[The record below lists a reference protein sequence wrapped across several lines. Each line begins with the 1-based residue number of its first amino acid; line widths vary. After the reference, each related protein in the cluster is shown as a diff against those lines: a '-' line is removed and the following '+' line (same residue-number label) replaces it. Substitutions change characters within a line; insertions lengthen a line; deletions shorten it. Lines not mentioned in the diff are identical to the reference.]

1 MKISVVDKLKTFVDD
16 LIKISRIT
24 KTKNKKR
31 TIILIAIIANA
42 LVFFDIL
49 IILYFSKIFSQEVQ
63 FSNSII
69 DFFLE
74 NLYFLP
80 VAVFLRF
87 FLIYLEK
94 VVTVNLQINIEKS
107 LRIHLLEEVFT
118 RGNVSIS
125 DAYYYVNTLTPQ
137 VGGFYSTLSVFLGS
151 FFQIVVFSGY
161 LLFSNLTV
169 VLTFTSGTLLL
180 FIPTIILT
188 KLGRRYAHIAYESGN
203 KISQDIE
210 KVLDNL
216 FLIKILKKVKNEL
229 KNFEKSLKVLY
240 TSRVN
245 DIKVGTINTL
255 MPNFFTLF
263 LLSVLIV
270 FFDFIKYLTFDFIGI
285 LLRLFQS
292 LGIFNKNIHTVSS
305 YHVYLEKLYE
315 IETNKKNINSENFSV
330 VEDPDSDYA
339 INVSNLSFKY
349 LGMEENMFE
358 DLNLRIPKNEH
369 TILTGPNGS
378 GKSTLLGLLTGI
390 FYASNGSV
398 KVNTQKFGYVSAT
411 PMILNETLR
420 ENLTYGVSGDID
432 DEVLFNFIR
441 EFKLFNEN
449 KKSDVDKQISN
460 KSLSTGQMQ
469 KVSFIRALAS
479 GTEVLILDESTS
491 NLDIETKEIIF
502 EIINKQDMTIVN
514 STHNPE
520 DFRGVDNEITINLSQ
535 EKRFVEFK
543 KL

>member
-240 TSRVN
+240 SSRVN

-349 LGMEENMFE
+349 LGMEGNMFE

-449 KKSDVDKQISN
+449 KKSDLDKQISN

>member
-1 MKISVVDKLKTFVDD
+1 MIAKLKIFVDD

-31 TIILIAIIANA
+31 TIVLIAIIANA

-49 IILYFSKIFSQEVQ
+49 IILYFSKIFSQEIQ
-63 FSNSII
+63 FTNSII
-69 DFFLE
+69 DYFLG

-80 VAVFLRF
+80 FAVFLRF

-107 LRIHLLEEVFT
+107 LRMHLLEEVFT

-151 FFQIVVFSGY
+151 FFQIIVFSGY

-229 KNFEKSLKVLY
+229 KNFEESLKVLY
-240 TSRVN
+240 SSRVK

-330 VEDPDSDYA
+330 TENSNSDYA
-339 INVSNLSFKY
+339 INVSNLTFKY

-358 DLNLRIPKNEH
+358 SLNLSIPKNEH

-390 FYASNGSV
+390 FYANSGNV
-398 KVNTQKFGYVSAT
+398 KASTKKFGYVSAT
-411 PMILNETLR
+411 PMILNATLR
-420 ENLTYGVSGDID
+420 ENLTYGVSEDID
-432 DEVLFNFIR
+432 DKILLNFIS

-449 KKSDVDKQISN
+449 KKIDLDKEISN

-469 KVSFIRALAS
+469 KVSFIRALAA
-479 GTEVLILDESTS
+479 GIEILILDESTS
-491 NLDIETKEIIF
+491 NLDIETKKLIF
-502 EIINKQDMTIVN
+502 EIIEKQDMTILN

-520 DFRGVDNEITINLSQ
+520 DFTGVHNEITISLSE
-535 EKRFVEFK
+535 EKRIVEFK